1 LAIAPLALRARRKQ
15 IGIWL
20 IAVKA
25 PVAWKAT
32 EGPNRRKPAATRAAS
47 RRLND

>member
-1 LAIAPLALRARRKQ
+1 MAPLALRARRKQ

-25 PVAWKAT
+25 PVAWNAT
-32 EGPNRRKPAATRAAS
+32 EGEQAES
-47 RRLND
+47 RGDPSGFPGG